1 MHIFSFVFSILIIAF
16 LIQFQ
21 LIWPAESYLLENL
34 DVGSVSLLFIP
45 HGIKA
50 ISVVIGGLPA
60 LFAIALAHF
69 ATDMFLSLPIE
80 RALWSAFSGSIVML
94 LPLLVF
100 NFLMG
105 RQLLSSI
112 SLNDDYRLSMVRLVI
127 AVALVSSMLNGLL
140 NAVYHEGDGVSLLAF
155 RYVLGDMLGTLL
167 ALAILMIFR
176 KSVLRYVSRKAGIV
190 D

>member
-1 MHIFSFVFSILIIAF
+1 MHIFSFVFSVLIIAF

-50 ISVVIGGLPA
+50 IAVVIGGLPA

-80 RALWSAFSGSIVML
+80 RALWSAFSGAIVMA
-94 LPLLVF
+94 LPLFVF
-100 NFLMG
+100 NFVMG
-105 RQLLSSI
+105 RKLLSSI
-112 SLNDDYRLSMVRLVI
+112 SLSDDYRLSMVRLVL
-127 AVALVSSMLNGLL
+127 AVALVSSMLNGII
-140 NAVYHEGDGVSLLAF
+140 NAVYHENSGVSLLAF
-155 RYVLGDMLGTLL
+155 RYVLGDMLGTLV
-167 ALAILMIFR
+167 ALLILMLFR
-176 KSVLRYVSRKAGIV
+176 KSVLRFVSRRAGIL